1 MMENL
6 DLRAVPS
13 TFIQSIDRALIIQ
26 KILRDSVPLH
36 LQEISA
42 RTSLSPS
49 TCHRILQMLV
59 YRDFATQLDDRRYT
73 VGPAVT
79 APLPVSDDLDALQE
93 SARPRMDRLAEEVG
107 ETCHLMV
114 RTGSTVRVLV
124 SSPGSLEPRVGSREN
139 AVLPA
144 ATTSGGLA
152 LLAQMPDE
160 WLIRVF
166 YLQQSG
172 RSSPVTEHFP
182 TAADFQRTM
191 ERIRRDGFAQVSG
204 LTERG
209 VDAFGI
215 ALRGAEAV
223 APVALS
229 VAAPTVRAATL
240 SSSVTR
246 EAILRC
252 AAEIVERAPQAQA
265 QSQAGE
271 PPGTQAGIRT
281 VPQPR

>member
-36 LQEISA
+36 LQEISV

-93 SARPRMDRLAEEVG
+93 DARLRMDRLAEEVG

-124 SSPGSLEPRVGSREN
+124 SSPGRLEPRVGSREN

-166 YLQQSG
+166 YRQQAG
-172 RSSPVTEHFP
+172 RSSPVSEHFP

-229 VAAPTVRAATL
+229 VAAPTDRAATL

-252 AAEIVERAPQAQA
+252 AAEIEEQVPPSRTEA
-265 QSQAGE
+265 QSQVGSRY
-271 PPGTQAGIRT
+271 RT
-281 VPQPR
+281 R